1 MRGSEAEGRD
11 FSYREGGELREK
23 VELMGARGSAGAKVS
38 KSG

>member
-23 VELMGARGSAGAKVS
+23 LELKGAI
-38 KSG
+38 